1 MQLRNQK
8 SRFSRGNIIFCTQ
21 PRKASTG
28 GTKALEP
35 EQEQALILWIDTL
48 AQGFSPPIASRFQGA
63 AEQNV

>member
-1 MQLRNQK
+1 M
-8 SRFSRGNIIFCTQ
+8 IFCTQ

-48 AQGFSPPIASRFQGA
+48 AQGFSLPIASRFQGA